1 MQIGLQ
7 TNLNSKPL
15 VYQMSKEKIDILL
28 KFIDTFADEKID
40 ENNEDYKNF
49 LVEEINKNKKSKR
62 VASGNS
68 LREII

>member
-15 VYQMSKEKIDILL
+15 VYQMSKEKVNILL

-49 LVEEINKNKKSKR
+49 LVEEINKKKKSKR

>member
-15 VYQMSKEKIDILL
+15 VYQMSKEKVNILL

-49 LVEEINKNKKSKR
+49 LIEEINKKKKSKR